1 MTKDKS
7 NLIYSKKYNNTSL
20 NKVHKNERNIY
31 TCETDFLHPN
41 EVVLE
46 GKEKEECQKEWQIIE
61 DHYLYENLKVRLI
74 EENTKDKTVKTLSD
88 EDYLSYMEEMYKK
101 IDEEFDITNENVIK
115 HVKIEGLNQ
124 EFISLMVNEIFRPH
138 GRSRFAFP
146 VHLVQAIVLQA
157 TSIFRSEPN
166 LIYLENV
173 ENNKLITVIGDVH
186 GEFTTV
192 KKIFHMFGKVSED
205 HIYIFNGD
213 FVDRGQYSCE
223 IALLLYSLKIVYP
236 NNIYINRGNHESRSM
251 SNIYGFREEVFVKYD
266 RFIHKLFLDSFDALP
281 LSICVNKEYLVM
293 HGGLMSN
300 PYTKIEE
307 ILRINRFCEP
317 DSIGL
322 FHDLLWTDPTE
333 EADDLGPSKRGLGFS
348 FGKNITKKF
357 LNHNNLKKII
367 RSHEMKLNGIDYSHD
382 KCVITV
388 FSAPNYCGIHRNRGA
403 VLHIKP
409 GKGVIDELN
418 DDVNL
423 HYELF
428 M

>member
-1 MTKDKS
+1 MTVDTS
-7 NLIYSKKYNNTSL
+7 NPIYTKKFDNKSL

-31 TCETDFLHPN
+31 SCETDFLHPN
-41 EVVLE
+41 EVVLK
-46 GKEKEECQKEWQIIE
+46 GKEMEECETQWKSIE
-61 DHYLYENLKVRLI
+61 DYYLFKKLKVCLI
-74 EENTKDKTVKTLSD
+74 EENIKEKTFTTLSD
-88 EDYLSYMEEMYKK
+88 EDYLSYMEEMYKAVDDDFKVTQENIVKHIK
-101 IDEEFDITNENVIK
+101 IQGI
-115 HVKIEGLNQ
+115 NQ

-138 GRSRFAFP
+138 GRSKFAFP
-146 VHLVQAIVLQA
+146 AHLVQAIILQA
-157 TSIFRSEPN
+157 TDIFKSEPN
-166 LIYLENV
+166 LISLENSQ
-173 ENNKLITVIGDVH
+173 NDKLITVIGDVH

-192 KKIFHMFGKVSED
+192 KKIFHMFGKVEEN

-236 NNIYINRGNHESRSM
+236 ENIFINRGNHESRSM
-251 SNIYGFREEVFVKYD
+251 SNIYGFKEEVFIKYD
-266 RFIHKLFLDSFDALP
+266 SFIHKIFLKSFDALP
-281 LSICVNKEYLVM
+281 LSICVNKEYLIM

-300 PYTKIEE
+300 PYTKIDE

-317 DSIGL
+317 ESIGL

-357 LNHNNLKKII
+357 LNYNNLKKII

-382 KCVITV
+382 NCVITV
-388 FSAPNYCGIHRNRGA
+388 FSAPNYCGIHRNLGA

-418 DDVNL
+418 DDANL

>member
-1 MTKDKS
+1 MSTDS
-7 NLIYSKKYNNTSL
+7 PIIYKKKFVNSSL
-20 NKVHKNERNIY
+20 NKVHKNEQNIY
-31 TCETDFLHPN
+31 SCETDFLHPN
-41 EVVLE
+41 EVTYH
-46 GKEKEECQKEWQIIE
+46 GKEKEDCDKEWQTIE
-61 DHYLYENLKVRLI
+61 DHYLYEKLKINLF
-74 EENTKDKTVKTLSD
+74 EENIKEQTTKKLP
-88 EDYLSYMEEMYKK
+88 EEEYLSYMEEIYKNME
-101 IDEEFDITNENVIK
+101 DELETAEDNI
-115 HVKIEGLNQ
+115 VKKVKVEGLDQ
-124 EFISLMVNEIFRPH
+124 EFISLMVNEILRPH
-138 GRSRFAFP
+138 GRSRFSFP
-146 VHLVQAIVLQA
+146 IHLAQAIILQA
-157 TSIFRSEPN
+157 TDIFKSEPN
-166 LIYLENV
+166 LIYLDNSEND
-173 ENNKLITVIGDVH
+173 KLITVIGDVH

-236 NNIYINRGNHESRSM
+236 HCIYINRGNHESRSM
-251 SNIYGFREEVFVKYD
+251 SNIYGFREEVMLKYD
-266 RFIHKLFLDSFDALP
+266 NFIHNLFLKSFDALP
-281 LSICVNKEYLVM
+281 LSICVNKEYLIM

-382 KCVITV
+382 KRVITV
-388 FSAPNYCGIHRNRGA
+388 FSAPNYCGFHRNRGA

-418 DDVNL
+418 DDANL
-423 HYELF
+423 HYQLF